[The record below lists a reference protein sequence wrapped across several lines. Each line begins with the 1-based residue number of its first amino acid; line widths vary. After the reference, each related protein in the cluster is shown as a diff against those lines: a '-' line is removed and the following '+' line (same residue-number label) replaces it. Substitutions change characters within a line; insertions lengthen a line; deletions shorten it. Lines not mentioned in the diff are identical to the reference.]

1 MKLFLTAFIVVGC
14 LFAKAIADGDSSKN
28 EMNENRPAQTLDAL
42 PKLKNP
48 RLVVKK
54 SKRSLELFDGE
65 TLIKTYSIALGFS
78 PEGNKEKQG
87 DGKTPEGNFYV
98 FTKNEKSKFYLS
110 LGLSYPN
117 IEDAARGLKE
127 KIITQN
133 QYDRIVK
140 AVKEK
145 KSPPQNTAL
154 GGDIY
159 IHGGGIQSDW
169 TWGCVALERGNIKE
183 LFDIIPVGATVRIEP

>member
-1 MKLFLTAFIVVGC
+1 MKLFLFAFVIVGC
-14 LFAKAIADGDSSKN
+14 LFVKAIADGESSKN
-28 EMNENRPAQTLDAL
+28 RMNKKQSAQTSDAL

-54 SKRSLELFDGE
+54 SNRSLELFDGDR
-65 TLIKTYSIALGFS
+65 LIKTYTIALGFS
-78 PEGNKEKQG
+78 PDGDKEKQG
-87 DGKTPEGNFYV
+87 DGRTPEGDFYV

-117 IEDAARGLKE
+117 IEDARRGLKE

-133 QYDRIVK
+133 EYDQIIK

-159 IHGGGIQSDW
+159 IHGGGTTSDW
-169 TWGCVALERGNIKE
+169 TWGCVALERENIKE
-183 LFDIIPVGATVRIEP
+183 LFAVIPIGTRVVIEP